1 MAYSTNDSLEEEL
14 HVKILEQI
22 ENFQKERVVPHL
34 MLAARNMKKFAISH
48 LKSFNIGFEQIG
60 VLHALS
66 LAKELNINQLAKIMH
81 KDRGT
86 ISRCVESL
94 CAKYYAI
101 KTKSTKDQRI
111 HVVRLTENGEQFF
124 LTICHYFENVAQKP
138 ENAMSEAEIKQ
149 FHESLEKI
157 INYCKELKTTSI
169 SQFSDL

>member
-1 MAYSTNDSLEEEL
+1 MAYSIDETLEGEL

-22 ENFQKERVVPHL
+22 ENFQKDHVVPHL

-66 LAKELNINQLAKIMH
+66 LAKELHINQLAKIMH

-94 CAKYYAI
+94 CAKKYAI
-101 KTKSTKDQRI
+101 KTKSTQDQRI
-111 HVVRLTENGEQFF
+111 HVVRLTPHGEQFF
-124 LTICHYFENVAQKP
+124 VTICQHFESVAQNP
-138 ENAMSEAEIKQ
+138 ENAMSKTEIKQ

-157 INYCKELKTTSI
+157 INYCKEL
-169 SQFSDL
+169 QLH

>member
-1 MAYSTNDSLEEEL
+1 MAYGIDETLKKEL
-14 HVKILEQI
+14 HASVMEKI

-94 CAKYYAI
+94 CAKKYTI
-101 KTKSTKDQRI
+101 KTKSEYDQRI
-111 HVVRLTENGEQFF
+111 HVVRLTPYGEEFF
-124 LTICHYFENVAQKP
+124 LTICHYFENIAQKP
-138 ENAMSEAEIKQ
+138 ENAMSEDEIKQ
-149 FHESLEKI
+149 FHDSLEKI
-157 INYCKELKTTSI
+157 INYCKV
-169 SQFSDL
+169 SQKE